1 MKTLMI
7 KDLSASVELDSKA
20 MASVAGG
27 TFGRVRRLPYWGAP
41 SLSVSLTDIDT
52 KSVIASQ
59 DLAQVMNVDTA
70 PASTPRLRI
79 TCRATSPRRSSA
91 PTTSLLANPGTV
103 EVIDLHRL

>member
-27 TFGRVRRLPYWGAP
+27 TLGRVRRLPYWGAP

-70 PASTPRLRI
+70 TGINTAFADHLQSNVE
-79 TCRATSPRRSSA
+79 TSQF
-91 PTTSLLANPGTV
+91 GTNNI
-103 EVIDLHRL
+103 VIG

>member
-7 KDLSASVELDSKA
+7 KDLSANVELDSKA

-59 DLAQVMNVDTA
+59 DLAQVMNV
-70 PASTPRLRI
+70 STVTGANAAFVDHLQSNVF
-79 TCRATSPRRSSA
+79 TSQQG
-91 PTTSLLANPGTV
+91 ANN
-103 EVIDLHRL
+103 ISIA

>member
-27 TFGRVRRLPYWGAP
+27 TLGRIRRLPYWGAP

-59 DLAQVMNVDTA
+59 DLAQVMNVDTVTGA
-70 PASTPRLRI
+70 NVAFADHLQSNV
-79 TCRATSPRRSSA
+79 ATSQF
-91 PTTSLLANPGTV
+91 GTNN
-103 EVIDLHRL
+103 ISIG

>member
-27 TFGRVRRLPYWGAP
+27 TLGRIRRLPYWGAP

-59 DLAQVMNVDTA
+59 DLVQVMNVDTVTGA
-70 PASTPRLRI
+70 NTAFADHLQSNVF
-79 TCRATSPRRSSA
+79 TSQQG
-91 PTTSLLANPGTV
+91 ANN
-103 EVIDLHRL
+103 ISIA

>member
-27 TFGRVRRLPYWGAP
+27 TLGRVRRLPYWGAP

-59 DLAQVMNVDTA
+59 DLAQVMNVSTA
-70 PASTPRLRI
+70 TGVNAAFVDHL
-79 TCRATSPRRSSA
+79 TSNVR
-91 PTTSLLANPGTV
+91 TTQKGANN
-103 EVIDLHRL
+103 ISIA

>member
-7 KDLSASVELDSKA
+7 KDLTASVELDSKA

-27 TFGRVRRLPYWGAP
+27 LYLRRPAYWGAP

-59 DLAQVMNVDTA
+59 DLAQVMNVDTVTGA
-70 PASTPRLRI
+70 NVAFADHLQSNV
-79 TCRATSPRRSSA
+79 ATSQF
-91 PTTSLLANPGTV
+91 GTNN
-103 EVIDLHRL
+103 ISIG

>member
-27 TFGRVRRLPYWGAP
+27 LYQGRSPYWSAP

-70 PASTPRLRI
+70 TGINTAFADHLQSNV
-79 TCRATSPRRSSA
+79 ATSQF
-91 PTTSLLANPGTV
+91 GTNNI
-103 EVIDLHRL
+103 VIG

>member
-59 DLAQVMNVDTA
+59 DLAQVMNVDTVTGA
-70 PASTPRLRI
+70 NVAFADHLQSNV
-79 TCRATSPRRSSA
+79 ATSQF
-91 PTTSLLANPGTV
+91 GTNNISV
-103 EVIDLHRL
+103 G

>member
-27 TFGRVRRLPYWGAP
+27 TFGHIRRLPYWGAP
-41 SLSVSLTDIDT
+41 SLSLSVTDIDT
-52 KSVIASQ
+52 KSVIADQ

-70 PASTPRLRI
+70 TGINVAFADHLKSNVR
-79 TCRATSPRRSSA
+79 TSQRG
-91 PTTSLLANPGTV
+91 ANN
-103 EVIDLHRL
+103 ISIS

>member
-20 MASVAGG
+20 MAAVAGG
-27 TFGRVRRLPYWGAP
+27 IYLGSLRRLPYRHSP

-70 PASTPRLRI
+70 TGINTAFAHGLTSNV
-79 TCRATSPRRSSA
+79 ATAQSG
-91 PTTSLLANPGTV
+91 ANNIFVG
-103 EVIDLHRL
+103 

>member
-7 KDLSASVELDSKA
+7 KDLAASVELDSKA

-27 TFGRVRRLPYWGAP
+27 LYLRRPTYWGAP

-59 DLAQVMNVDTA
+59 DLAQVMNVDTVTGA
-70 PASTPRLRI
+70 NVAFADHLQSNVF
-79 TCRATSPRRSSA
+79 TSQQG
-91 PTTSLLANPGTV
+91 ANN
-103 EVIDLHRL
+103 ISIA